1 MPLLPK
7 HPPRLERHP
16 ATLSMD
22 FSCLC
27 VTVGEVEFTRF
38 MKTETK
44 PSDGISGFLDKGINL
59 NGELHFSGMLRIDG
73 NFTGSILSEDRLVI
87 GEHAVVRAD
96 ITVGEIE
103 IAGQVVG
110 NIEAKQRAEILA
122 GGRVHGDIHTP
133 ILTIG
138 PGSILNGRVCMP
150 SPAPEEPVVQ

>member
-1 MPLLPK
+1 M
-7 HPPRLERHP
+7 E
-16 ATLSMD
+16 
-22 FSCLC
+22 FSCPC
-27 VTVGEVEFTRF
+27 VTVGYVEFKRF

-44 PSDGISGFLDKGINL
+44 LSDGISGFLDKGINL

-87 GEHAVVRAD
+87 GEHAVVRAE

-110 NIEAKQRAEILA
+110 NIDAKQRAEILA
-122 GGRVHGDIHTP
+122 SGRVNGDIHTP
-133 ILTIG
+133 NLSIS

-150 SPAPEEPVVQ
+150 GPAQEEPVVQ

>member
-1 MPLLPK
+1 M
-7 HPPRLERHP
+7 
-16 ATLSMD
+16 
-22 FSCLC
+22 
-27 VTVGEVEFTRF
+27 
-38 MKTETK
+38 
-44 PSDGISGFLDKGINL
+44 NL
-59 NGELHFSGMLRIDG
+59 NGELHFNGMLRIDG

-110 NIEAKQRAEILA
+110 NIDAKQRAEILA

>member
-1 MPLLPK
+1 
-7 HPPRLERHP
+7 
-16 ATLSMD
+16 MD

-73 NFTGSILSEDRLVI
+73 NFTGSIASADRLVI
-87 GEHAVVRAD
+87 GQRAVVRAD
-96 ITVGEIE
+96 ITIGEIE

-122 GGRVHGDIHTP
+122 SGRVEGEIHTP
-133 ILTIG
+133 ILVIN
-138 PGSILNGRVCMP
+138 PGSLLNGRVCMP
-150 SPAPEEPVVQ
+150 NETSEEPSPT